1 MACIPPNPRR
11 VGYIVPIHG
20 PLDGPLYMGSI
31 YSNSQLLS
39 KKLNQCKQ
47 LLVEVQVQKEG
58 TTFTPVKMKY
68 HRLKFELLSTNRGKR
83 VQNLHVLPFRSQ
95 QALHGH

>member
-31 YSNSQLLS
+31 YTNTYSQVRGNGRNSFPLRFWNVLQTMEDLL
-39 KKLNQCKQ
+39 KKAFQCCI
-47 LLVEVQVQKEG
+47 
-58 TTFTPVKMKY
+58 
-68 HRLKFELLSTNRGKR
+68 
-83 VQNLHVLPFRSQ
+83 
-95 QALHGH
+95 